1 MQRRHHRPDR
11 SSRSLRQRLAVAMT
25 TALALLPSVAM
36 AATGCGQWSAGF
48 SQMIQG
54 LGAFADFFYGPFFK
68 FGCLAALAIA
78 AVMLLMNDENMGRVA
93 QLVLRA
99 ISVIGFIG
107 ALASFFTT
115 PTSNCGATSG

>member
-1 MQRRHHRPDR
+1 
-11 SSRSLRQRLAVAMT
+11 
-25 TALALLPSVAM
+25 M

-107 ALASFFTT
+107 ALASFFVT
-115 PTSNCGATSG
+115 PTSNCGATSS